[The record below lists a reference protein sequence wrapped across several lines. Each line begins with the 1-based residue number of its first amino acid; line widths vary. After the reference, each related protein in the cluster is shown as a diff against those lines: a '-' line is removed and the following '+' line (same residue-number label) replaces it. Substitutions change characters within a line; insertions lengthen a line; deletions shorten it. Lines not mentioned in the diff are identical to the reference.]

1 MISWYI
7 DSTRTDQPY
16 LDQVNRI
23 AGPCM
28 DYLCKRL
35 CEVDSFE
42 INDTKRIIEEIIEE
56 LPILKIHYYG
66 DKEKLEL
73 DKISINYNGQTS
85 IKFNDNL
92 RGVVRDIK
100 LRKIL
105 E

>member
-7 DSTRTDQPY
+7 DSSRTDKAY
-16 LDQVNRI
+16 LNQVNKI

-28 DYLCKRL
+28 DYFCKRL
-35 CEVDSFE
+35 YEVDQFE
-42 INDTKRIIEEIIEE
+42 INDIKRIFEEIIEE
-56 LPILKIHYYG
+56 LPILNIVYNG
-66 DKEKLEL
+66 DKEKLEP
-73 DKISINYNGQTS
+73 DKIAIDYNGYT
-85 IKFNDNL
+85 IIRFNDNL